1 MSQPIPVRHVIV
13 QAGGKGTRLEHYCW
27 NKPKCLVPINGATLL
42 YSLFSRFSTDTEFI
56 VIGNH
61 HFDVLE
67 RVLQTFKPTH
77 AVKLVR
83 GNSTGTID
91 GLGAAIRQ
99 LPDDRTPFLL
109 VWSDIYF
116 EECPTSFLT
125 APENTITVGV
135 THSFPCRWR
144 MGASGGLEERAT
156 PNEGVFGLFSIP
168 DRTWLADLPA
178 AGGEFVRWLAQ
189 RKLPVKREYFDRVS
203 EYGTLEALHSCW
215 AGGSFCRFFNEVT
228 IAGDTVVKRAKLASH
243 AHLIADEI
251 NWYQFVHARGYTQ
264 TPRLLATQPMTI
276 ERVMGQHPFDL
287 PTNYKHRRVVLERIF
302 AALDTL
308 HRLTPDQPVV
318 PSDVEE
324 IYRTKTIQRLENFRS
339 LRPDLAARESI
350 TVNGYTCRNPLHPA
364 HRAWFDALINEVQPT
379 RFAVIHGDPTFSNT
393 LVTDEAAIRFI
404 DPRGRFGHSAVYGD
418 PMYDWA
424 KLYYSVVGGY
434 DQFNRRQFL
443 LSLEPDNVELSIR
456 NSGWA
461 HLSGLFEAR
470 FSPEDM
476 RRIHLLHALIWLSLS
491 GYVQDD
497 YDSILGAFF
506 KGILELHHAT
516 AHDAN
521 TQHVA
526 QDLDLRPGRAAC
538 AA

>member
-1 MSQPIPVRHVIV
+1 MSQPTPVRHVIV

-42 YSLFSRFSTDTEFI
+42 YSLFSRFSVDTEFI
-56 VIGNH
+56 VVGH
-61 HFDVLE
+61 YHYEVLE
-67 RVLQTFKPTH
+67 RVLQTFPPTH
-77 AVKLVR
+77 RVRLVR
-83 GNSTGTID
+83 GETTGTID
-91 GLGAAIRQ
+91 GLAAAVEQ

-125 APENTITVGV
+125 APENAITVGV

-144 MGASGGLEERAT
+144 MGAGGQLEERAT
-156 PNEGVFGLFSIP
+156 PNEGVFGLFKIP

-189 RKLPVKREYFDRVS
+189 RKLPVRREYFDRVD
-203 EYGTLEALHSCW
+203 EFGTLEALHSCW

-228 IAGDTVVKRAKLASH
+228 VSGETVVKRAKLASH
-243 AHLIADEI
+243 AHLIVDEI
-251 NWYQFVHARGYTQ
+251 NWYQFVHARGFAQ
-264 TPRLLATQPMTI
+264 TPRLLGTEPMTL
-276 ERVMGQHPFDL
+276 ERVAGRHPFDL
-287 PTNYKHRRVVLERIF
+287 PANYKHRRAVLEHIF
-302 AALDTL
+302 AAFDAL
-308 HRLTPDQPVV
+308 HSLEAPRPPAL
-318 PSDVEE
+318 SDAEE
-324 IYRTKTIQRLENFRS
+324 VYHTKTLQRIENFRS
-339 LRPDLAARESI
+339 LRPELAAQESI
-350 TVNGYTCRNPLHPA
+350 TVNGYACRNPLHPT
-364 HRAWFDALINEVQPT
+364 HREWFNALVAEVQPS
-379 RFAVIHGDPTFSNT
+379 RFTVIHGDPTFSNT
-393 LVTDEAAIRFI
+393 LVTDAAEVRFI
-404 DPRGRFGHSAVYGD
+404 DPRGRFGKSAVYGD

-470 FSPEDM
+470 FSPDEM
-476 RRIHLLHALIWLSLS
+476 RRIHLLHALIWFGLS

-506 KGILELHHAT
+506 KGILELHHVT
-516 AHDAN
+516 AHDTHA
-521 TQHVA
+521 QHTA
-526 QDLDLRPGRAAC
+526 KDMDFRPGRAAC